1 MVTYMEAV
9 SRMANCLGICLY
21 STTCLDVDQT
31 DLPQMAE
38 LYSAATGW
46 ETSVDDLKRLA
57 MKQLNLEKA
66 FNLRFTHFDRKDDM
80 PTPRDL
86 AEPIPSGK
94 LAGWKLDEAK
104 YNRMLDQYYD
114 LHGWDRESS
123 YPRRKTLM
131 DLGLESVAEDL
142 ARIGKLR

>member
-1 MVTYMEAV
+1 MEAV

-57 MKQLNLEKA
+57 MRQLNLEKA
-66 FNLRFTHFDRKDDM
+66 FNLKFTDFGRKDDM
-80 PTPRDL
+80 PTPRDWE
-86 AEPIPSGK
+86 EPIPTGK
-94 LAGWKLDEAK
+94 LAGWKIDKKKYNEMLDE
-104 YNRMLDQYYD
+104 YYD
-114 LHGWDRESS
+114 LHGWSRQTS
-123 YPRRKTLM
+123 YPKRKTLM
-131 DLGLESVAEDL
+131 DLGLEKVAEDL
-142 ARIGKLR
+142 AKIGKLG